1 MKDLVREIPGSRNG
15 MGKACERA
23 VTLECFGD
31 RRNPEWLENS
41 DKEWVVG
48 GEGRED
54 GWRGITQ
61 GL

>member
-1 MKDLVREIPGSRNG
+1 MIKKKKKVPTMKDLVREIPGSRNG

-41 DKEWVVG
+41 NKE
-48 GEGRED
+48 
-54 GWRGITQ
+54 
-61 GL
+61 